1 MSDEPKTNGISLPT
15 SEVTD
20 AWMDDDI
27 VAIESEE
34 EDKEDYDED
43 DLETQMLLD
52 KKVAKESS
60 KTAKEGRLSA
70 LAEAQKFSCDE
81 EDEEPQE
88 VTIVDEVK
96 VSQDEE
102 STSWAFV
109 AAKESQRK
117 EETVSKTKTEANE
130 HAPALVVE
138 IIEKEKKVETIDKE
152 GYKVVKGKNKVK
164 KTSAEVR
171 ETENLIKEL
180 DQPLEPISPESKP
193 VENLIKELDQ
203 PLE

>member
-1 MSDEPKTNGISLPT
+1 MIESEEEEEKSPKESKSDLVNKQQQAAAEEKANVQEKIAEMEEKLSKSDQEPKTNGISLPT

-27 VAIESEE
+27 VAIESED

-102 STSWAFV
+102 D
-109 AAKESQRK
+109 
-117 EETVSKTKTEANE
+117 EEPQEV
-130 HAPALVVE
+130 
-138 IIEKEKKVETIDKE
+138 TI
-152 GYKVVKGKNKVK
+152 V
-164 KTSAEVR
+164 
-171 ETENLIKEL
+171 
-180 DQPLEPISPESKP
+180 
-193 VENLIKELDQ
+193 
-203 PLE
+203 